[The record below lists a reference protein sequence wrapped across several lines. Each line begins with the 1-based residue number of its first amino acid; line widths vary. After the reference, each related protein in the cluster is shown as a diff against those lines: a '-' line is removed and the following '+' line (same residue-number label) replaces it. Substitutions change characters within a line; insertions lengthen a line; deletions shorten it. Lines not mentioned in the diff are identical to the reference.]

1 MRICLHQFI
10 RPPKGVSVDGVGDC
24 STCQAHIDNQRC
36 KRFFPIVVKT
46 FRVKEVEKC
55 VAKPADTSSI

>member
-10 RPPKGVSVDGVGDC
+10 RPPKGVAVAGVGDC

-36 KRFFPIVVKT
+36 LRFYPITVKT
-46 FRVKEVEKC
+46 MKVKEVKPC
-55 VAKPADTSSI
+55 AVKPAPMSST